1 MWKLLQFVGCLAAT
15 AQALE
20 PGGVVGDFALKGTD
34 EKEYSL
40 SSALS
45 SSEAAIVVFLSAR
58 CPYSNSYN
66 ERLNRLMPM
75 LLNLSGKR
83 VAFLAVNANFT
94 ESAAEISKHAADKKY
109 VFPVLRD
116 ERQMAA
122 KALGAEVTP
131 EAFLIDKKR
140 RLLYRGRIDDDTEGK
155 KIESQDLLLAL
166 KQHLEGR
173 PVAVKRTRGFGCGL
187 PRSPE

>member
-20 PGGVVGDFALKGTD
+20 PGGLVSDFRLKGTD

-40 SSALS
+40 SAALA
-45 SSEAAIVVFLSAR
+45 SSEAAVVIFLSSR
-58 CPYSNSYN
+58 CPYSNAYN
-66 ERLNRLMPM
+66 DRLNRLAPM
-75 LLNLSGKR
+75 LLNLSGRR
-83 VAFLAVNANFT
+83 VAFLPVNANFT
-94 ESAAEISKHAADKKY
+94 ESLEEVRKHAADKKY

-116 ERQMAA
+116 ERQAAA

-131 EAFLIDKKR
+131 EAFLIDKQR

-155 KIESQDLLLAL
+155 KIDSQDLLLAL

-173 PVAVKRTRGFGCGL
+173 PIAVKRTRGFGCAL